1 MSEQVK
7 IIECPRDA
15 WQGLPKVIPA
25 EVKAEYLRT
34 LIAAGFRQIDA
45 VSFVSEKAVPQMA
58 DSEAVLELTDPPED
72 VEIIGI
78 VVNAKGA
85 ERAVKTGRVTT
96 LGFPYSISP
105 TFLERNQRQTP
116 EDALDQLEQIGEIA
130 YKSGLDVVAYLSM
143 AFGNPYG
150 DAWDI
155 DEVVSAVDLLVDAGV
170 AQVSLADTAGV
181 ASADLIRDVMRLV
194 LDVHDGLEVGVH
206 IHTRPDEAAAKVRA
220 AFEAGCRR
228 FDGAIAGLGGCPFA
242 QDALVGNLATEMLLA
257 TLRDLNAELPELEP
271 LEALIT
277 AELRKLGE
285 VSRAGGAVMA
295 LVRVEDD
302 GGVRTITLNRPEKR
316 NALTPEMQDELIAA
330 LEGAEDAGARVVV
343 IAGEGEAFCA
353 GLDLAC
359 AAGDGRQSAARI
371 QEEAARTA
379 KMFRAVWECDVP
391 TIAVVQGPAI
401 AGGTGLAT
409 MCDFT
414 LATPEARFGYTE
426 VRIGF
431 VPALVSAYLSVQ
443 VGAKVARELLLSA
456 RIFDAEEARRLG
468 LVTELV
474 PREALRA
481 RAAELAAEL
490 MRNSPEGMR
499 ATKRLCERSSA
510 SGWKARWSRRWRRT
524 PRGGRR
530 RTFARVWRRFWRS
543 GSRCGGEGIG
553 RETGSSRWTSVAGIL
568 DGMH

>member
-25 EVKAEYLRT
+25 EVKAQYLQT

-58 DSEAVLELTDPPED
+58 DSEAVLELVDPPDD
-72 VEIIGI
+72 VEIIGV

-85 ERAVKTGRVTT
+85 ERAVKARSGRGGAVTT

-181 ASADLIRDVMRLV
+181 AGADLIRDVMRLV

-206 IHTRPDEAAAKVRA
+206 MHTRPDEAAAKVRA

-242 QDALVGNLATEMLLA
+242 QDVLVGNIPTE
-257 TLRDLNAELPELEP
+257 TL
-271 LEALIT
+271 LEALKARGVELPVKKPIT
-277 AELRKLGE
+277 
-285 VSRAGGAVMA
+285 
-295 LVRVEDD
+295 
-302 GGVRTITLNRPEKR
+302 
-316 NALTPEMQDELIAA
+316 
-330 LEGAEDAGARVVV
+330 
-343 IAGEGEAFCA
+343 
-353 GLDLAC
+353 
-359 AAGDGRQSAARI
+359 
-371 QEEAARTA
+371 
-379 KMFRAVWECDVP
+379 
-391 TIAVVQGPAI
+391 
-401 AGGTGLAT
+401 
-409 MCDFT
+409 
-414 LATPEARFGYTE
+414 
-426 VRIGF
+426 
-431 VPALVSAYLSVQ
+431 
-443 VGAKVARELLLSA
+443 
-456 RIFDAEEARRLG
+456 
-468 LVTELV
+468 
-474 PREALRA
+474 EALRMSV
-481 RAAELAAEL
+481 EI
-490 MRNSPEGMR
+490 
-499 ATKRLCERSSA
+499 
-510 SGWKARWSRRWRRT
+510 
-524 PRGGRR
+524 
-530 RTFARVWRRFWRS
+530 
-543 GSRCGGEGIG
+543 GSRFSGPK
-553 RETGSSRWTSVAGIL
+553 
-568 DGMH
+568 M